1 MVSRLLLKLH
11 VSTLSLDDNTRAGV
25 FVRQVRASTR
35 LQSICRNLLQDVKL
49 SADEGGN
56 LSRVA
61 AVPVPAAAAGR
72 LSVAP
77 GLLWYTSVH

>member
-11 VSTLSLDDNTRAGV
+11 VSTLSLDDNTRADV
-25 FVRQVRASTR
+25 FVGQVRASTR
-35 LQSICRNLLQDVKL
+35 LQSICRNLLQDPKL

-77 GLLWYTSVH
+77 GLPWYTSVH